1 MKTRRVLIIL
11 VVVLAT
17 GAGIYAVLPPLQYAF
32 PIYYANLELVGL
44 DDTYKTD
51 QIIKFQ
57 VKATGYGIPCDMPAI
72 TIYKSDQPS
81 VVVFEKKVPPLMC
94 PVEGPS
100 LFSVVYPSKN
110 DTYSLTI
117 KDAARYTV
125 GISFLHNEIKK
136 EFEVK

>member
-1 MKTRRVLIIL
+1 MKTRLVLIIL
-11 VVVLAT
+11 VVVLSI
-17 GAGIYAVLPPLQYAF
+17 GAGIYAFLPYLQSAF

-44 DDTYKTD
+44 NDTYKTN

-57 VKATGYGIPCDMPAI
+57 VKAIGYGIPCDMPAI

-81 VVVFEKKVPPLMC
+81 IIVFEKKVPPLMC
-94 PVEGPS
+94 PVEGPF
-100 LFSVVYPSKN
+100 LFNVVYPSKN

-117 KDAARYTV
+117 MDVSKYTIAV
-125 GISFLHNEIKK
+125 SFLHNEIEK